1 MVAPVPSSAQPIL
14 EFEHVTVDFD
24 EVKALQDVSFRVFE
38 GETRI
43 ILGAAGSGK
52 TVLLKTA
59 MALNCP
65 QQGTV
70 RFQGKAISDL
80 PERDL
85 FVVRSNMGMLFQ
97 ESALFDSMTIQRN
110 VAYPLL
116 NQHRENPES

>member
-24 EVKALQDVSFRVFE
+24 EVKALQDVSFAVYE

-59 MALNCP
+59 LGLEHPSSGKVFLFDQDITGLKEQAL
-65 QQGTV
+65 
-70 RFQGKAISDL
+70 FD
-80 PERDL
+80 
-85 FVVRSNMGMLFQ
+85 VRSKVGMPFQ
-97 ESALFDSMTIQRN
+97 ESALFDSLTIEKN
-110 VAYPLL
+110 VA
-116 NQHRENPES
+116 